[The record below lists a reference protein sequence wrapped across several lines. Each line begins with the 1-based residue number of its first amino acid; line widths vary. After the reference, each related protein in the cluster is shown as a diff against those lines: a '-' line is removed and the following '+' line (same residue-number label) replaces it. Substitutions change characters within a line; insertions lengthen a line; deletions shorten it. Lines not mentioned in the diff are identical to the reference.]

1 MSKLV
6 LEQCVRY
13 LPHNSTA
20 VIFCLISVQTIQL
33 KKMDVTDIEYDV
45 AIIGAGMIGSAAAKY
60 ASEDVETSI
69 LIGPDQPQDGIHSGI
84 QK

>member
-1 MSKLV
+1 
-6 LEQCVRY
+6 
-13 LPHNSTA
+13 
-20 VIFCLISVQTIQL
+20 
-33 KKMDVTDIEYDV
+33 MDVTDIKYDV

-60 ASEDVETSI
+60 ASEDVKTSI